1 MRSRL
6 LSDPRLVS
14 LATYLAISLF
24 NAYALLLYFQGEL
37 TLYIHPRYVL
47 FTVALNALSLAACY
61 VGFVLTARRMSGGT
75 GGEAHVAGSARWRPS
90 VTFLVA
96 GLVLVAAYVL
106 PASTLSSGTADQ
118 RSDNFN
124 GAGAP
129 SADDSGALAAFTT
142 GSTPTLA
149 SLDAATA
156 DLAIEDWTSAF
167 GAEPNP
173 DFYEGKEVDVVGFV
187 FRPEGAPRDVFY
199 VSRFVVTCCAVDAQP
214 IGLPVRSPGWEER
227 FEEDAWVRVEGSFAK
242 AGKGYVS
249 EPVVVEPGRVSS
261 TEEPQ
266 NPYVN

>member
-1 MRSRL
+1 MRSKL
-6 LSDPRLVS
+6 LSDPRLAS

-61 VGFVLTARRMSGGT
+61 VGFVLTARRVSRGVPSGVLDNGP
-75 GGEAHVAGSARWRPS
+75 RWRPS
-90 VTFLVA
+90 ATFLVA

-118 RSDNFN
+118 RADNLN

-142 GSTPTLA
+142 GSTPTL
-149 SLDAATA
+149 SDAATA

-173 DFYEGKEVDVVGFV
+173 DFYEDKEVDVVGFV

-214 IGLPVRSPGWEER
+214 IGLPVRSPGWEEL
-227 FEEDAWVRVEGSFAK
+227 FEEDAWVRVEGSFTEVDE
-242 AGKGYVS
+242 GYVD

>member
-6 LSDPRLVS
+6 ADPRLVS

-24 NAYALLLYFQGEL
+24 NAYALLLYFEGEL

-47 FTVALNALSLAACY
+47 FTVALNTLSLAACSA
-61 VGFVLTARRMSGGT
+61 GFVLTARRTADGTPSGIPA
-75 GGEAHVAGSARWRPS
+75 EDARWRPS

-96 GLVLVAAYVL
+96 GLVLAAAYVL

-118 RSDNFN
+118 RADNLN

-129 SADDSGALAAFTT
+129 SADDSGTLAVFRT
-142 GSTPTLA
+142 GSTPTL
-149 SLDAATA
+149 SDAATA
-156 DLAIEDWTSAF
+156 DLAIEDWVSAF

-173 DFYEGKEVDVVGFV
+173 GFYEGKEVDVVGFV

-214 IGLPVRSPGWEER
+214 IGLPVRSPGWEGR
-227 FEEDAWVRVEGSFAK
+227 FEEDAWVRVEGRFAE
-242 AGKGYVS
+242 AGEGYVDD
-249 EPVVVEPGRVSS
+249 PVVVEPGRV
-261 TEEPQ
+261 EPMKEPQ
-266 NPYVN
+266 DPYVN